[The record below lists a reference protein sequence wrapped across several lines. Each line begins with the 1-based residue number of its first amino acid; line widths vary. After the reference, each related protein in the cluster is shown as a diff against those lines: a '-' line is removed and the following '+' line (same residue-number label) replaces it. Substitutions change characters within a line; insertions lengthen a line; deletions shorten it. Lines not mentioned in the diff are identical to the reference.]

1 MAKSKLTKKT
11 VKQITDRV
19 SSALKD
25 QGITSLP
32 EEDFDEKR
40 ATKSF
45 NALLKSKETTNAF
58 IFKEKVKK

>member
-1 MAKSKLTKKT
+1 MAKPKLTKKT
-11 VKQITDRV
+11 VKRITDRG

-45 NALLKSKETTNAF
+45 NALLKSKKITDAL
-58 IFKEKVKK
+58 IFKE